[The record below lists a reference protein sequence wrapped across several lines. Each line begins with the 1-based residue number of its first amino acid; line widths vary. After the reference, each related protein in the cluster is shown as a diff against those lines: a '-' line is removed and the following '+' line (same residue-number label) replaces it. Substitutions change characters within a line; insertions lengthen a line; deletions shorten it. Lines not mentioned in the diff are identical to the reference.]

1 MQPSSN
7 KDSNGG
13 GADSLR
19 DLAGPAG
26 RNPYIAIT
34 AAEQEAMLRRIGAGS
49 VADLFADIPAAY
61 RSPELQL
68 PPALSEQEIL
78 AELGAIAAEN
88 RSTGQMISFL
98 GGGAYQR
105 YIPSVVGAITG
116 RSEFYTAYT
125 PYQPEISQGTLQAA
139 FEFQSMICELYGMD
153 AANAGMYDGASALAE
168 ACLMAAAVTGRRRIA
183 VLDSVNPTALRVV
196 KTYASGREYPVDVLS
211 AADRLSKDHACL
223 AVQQPSFGGY
233 LEPVQA
239 LGEAAHAVGALFVVS
254 ADPIS
259 LGLLRPPGAY
269 GADIAVGEGQS
280 LGCGL
285 NYGGPYLGLFSCRE
299 QLVRNMPGR
308 IVGQTHDLEGR
319 TGYVLTLQ
327 TREQHIRRERATSN
341 ICTSEQLLALA
352 AAVYLAALGPR
363 GLRQI
368 AALCYH
374 RAHYAAKQIA
384 ALPGYS
390 LPNPLT
396 PVPKQEG
403 GRLSPSLS
411 LAGEGQGEGEPQAG
425 SPGPAGGSPL
435 SPREFF
441 QEFVVRC
448 PRPPAELLPLLRKRG
463 ILAGLD
469 VSDRFPDGLLIC
481 VTEMNPRKQIDALV
495 DALRDLTPR
504 PSSPPDSGQFGL
516 DGKGETDRRGNAS
529 VRHAFTDPGSH
540 AAQFPAKDGPEVMF

>member
-7 KDSNGG
+7 RDTDRPPEA
-13 GADSLR
+13 GAERLR
-19 DLAGPAG
+19 ELAGPAG

-34 AAEQEAMLRRIGAGS
+34 AAEQGAMLGRIGVAAA
-49 VADLFADIPAAY
+49 ADLFADIPAAH
-61 RSPELQL
+61 RNPELRL
-68 PPALSEQEIL
+68 PRALSEQEIL

-88 RSTGQMISFL
+88 RSAGQLTSFL

-105 YIPSVVGAITG
+105 YVPSVVAAITG

-139 FEFQSMICELYGMD
+139 FEFQSMVCELFGMD

-183 VLDSVNPTALRVV
+183 VLDSVNPTALSVIR
-196 KTYASGREYPVDVLS
+196 TYASGREHDVDVLAGGEFPS
-211 AADRLSKDHACL
+211 QDHACL

-233 LEPVQA
+233 LEPVEA
-239 LGEAAHAVGALFVVS
+239 LGAAAHAAGALFVVS

-259 LGLLRPPGAY
+259 LGLLRPPGEY

-285 NYGGPYLGLFSCRE
+285 NYGGPYLGLFTCRE
-299 QLVRNMPGR
+299 PLIRLMPGR
-308 IVGQTHDLEGR
+308 IVGQTHDLDGR

-352 AAVYLAALGPR
+352 AAVYLAAVGPR

-368 AALCYH
+368 AELCYH
-374 RAHYAAKQIA
+374 RAHYAAQRIA
-384 ALPGYS
+384 ALPGYE
-390 LPNPLT
+390 LLT
-396 PVPKQEG
+396 GAARTEEESGV
-403 GRLSPSLS
+403 
-411 LAGEGQGEGEPQAG
+411 
-425 SPGPAGGSPL
+425 PL
-435 SPREFF
+435 SPRQFF

-448 PRPPAELLPLLRKRG
+448 PRPPAELLRELREHG
-463 ILAGLD
+463 ILGGID
-469 VSDRFPDGLLIC
+469 VSDRFENGLLIC
-481 VTEMNPRKQIDALV
+481 VTEMNPRAQIDALV
-495 DALRDLTPR
+495 EALRDLIPQPFVRSEKRQPARRRTQ
-504 PSSPPDSGQFGL
+504 PSVLGP
-516 DGKGETDRRGNAS
+516 
-529 VRHAFTDPGSH
+529 DPGVS
-540 AAQFPAKDGPEVMF
+540 